1 MMTYDCHIMW
11 ILFGDI
17 SQKLRGVH
25 IEKLLRFTH
34 GVTQRTKL
42 SDDSAVSFAK
52 HILII
57 IGG

>member
-1 MMTYDCHIMW
+1 MTYDCHIMW

-42 SDDSAVSFAK
+42 SDDSAVSFA
-52 HILII
+52 
-57 IGG
+57 